1 MIDSGYLEAIF
12 YVKSGPCEVGPRKR
26 VCPLKG
32 AGWLCGPVAA
42 QRGVSAPPPG
52 ALLEQLQLGTNS
64 EPFLSLLLI
73 SSAHMRQKL
82 SATAKGGVDPP
93 CLPGALLPSWPG
105 SQVVIPARLGCPLG
119 QDPENKAFCLVV
131 TIDVLIALV
140 WGYGTFH
147 I

>member
-12 YVKSGPCEVGPRKR
+12 YIKSGPCEVGPRER
-26 VCPLKG
+26 ACPLKG

-52 ALLEQLQLGTNS
+52 ALLEQLQLGTYS
-64 EPFLSLLLI
+64 EPFLPFI

-82 SATAKGGVDPP
+82 PATANRGGGIDPP
-93 CLPGALLPSWPG
+93 CLPGAVLPSWPG
-105 SQVVIPARLGCPLG
+105 SQVVMQARLGCPLG
-119 QDPENKAFCLVV
+119 QDLENKAFCLVV